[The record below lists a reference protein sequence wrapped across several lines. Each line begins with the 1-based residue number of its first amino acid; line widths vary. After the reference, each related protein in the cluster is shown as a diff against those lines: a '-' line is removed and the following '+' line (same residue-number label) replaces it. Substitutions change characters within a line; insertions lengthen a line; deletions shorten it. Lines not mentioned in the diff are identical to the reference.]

1 MKNCIENE
9 SLFQQLIKVF
19 LALIV
24 QLSSQQVKGQ
34 VISDGGN
41 GRSVTYFPKGP
52 DPSSFIQLHCLGSG
66 SLSVQVPDPL
76 HSLNVNTLNT
86 MSAGTKA
93 QVVCKI

>member
-24 QLSSQQVKGQ
+24 LLVSQQVKGQ
-34 VISDGGN
+34 VISDGGK
-41 GRSVTYFPKGP
+41 GISESCFPKGH

-66 SLSVQVPDPL
+66 SLRVQVPDPL
-76 HSLNVNTLNT
+76 HSLNVNTLNC
-86 MSAGTKA
+86 MSAGTIA